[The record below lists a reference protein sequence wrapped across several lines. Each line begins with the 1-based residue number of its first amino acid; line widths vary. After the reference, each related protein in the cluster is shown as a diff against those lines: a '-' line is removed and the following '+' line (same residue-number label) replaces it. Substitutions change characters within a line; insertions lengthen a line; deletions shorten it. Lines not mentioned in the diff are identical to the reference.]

1 MVFLPKPSLK
11 ILIFGAFG
19 ASQSV
24 ATQVGKI
31 FMVPSPSNPGQLK
44 SPSSETPST
53 QASDLSGFQT
63 DQMFRLIDSILPF
76 EACLYYQFVP
86 VALEGKYLRL
96 AMVAPQDSSA
106 LDYVRR
112 ILAYLNCSLK
122 TEQISPEAHQSLL
135 SAYLNH
141 THRTESL
148 RQQVSENQEQTTQPP
163 ILSESDSDSQD
174 SESVLGLHGD
184 NGLASTS
191 SLPSVFGNTHLCS
204 NPTPS
209 SELSSDLRL
218 ETPPT
223 TAVTSV
229 RKMSPS
235 DEAVLPL
242 EVKAIH
248 LARSIEY
255 VATLPPPQLL
265 QELLGRV
272 LIGGI
277 GRLYFERQSGQG
289 RILWSQD
296 GVLQSVLEGLALT
309 VFQGLIIELKRI
321 FNLPLLPV
329 VQSKQVEIERRY
341 QQECLLLRLRVMPGT
356 HGEEATLQVLRGV
369 ALKFYQRQQLEKL
382 GEDALNL
389 AQQLQRKLHEIRDRS
404 YRCPLPL
411 ETLPALNQQ
420 LRGLDKQL
428 EALAELQMN
437 QNSDR

>member
-1 MVFLPKPSLK
+1 
-11 ILIFGAFG
+11 
-19 ASQSV
+19 
-24 ATQVGKI
+24 
-31 FMVPSPSNPGQLK
+31 
-44 SPSSETPST
+44 
-53 QASDLSGFQT
+53 
-63 DQMFRLIDSILPF
+63 
-76 EACLYYQFVP
+76 
-86 VALEGKYLRL
+86 
-96 AMVAPQDSSA
+96 
-106 LDYVRR
+106 
-112 ILAYLNCSLK
+112 
-122 TEQISPEAHQSLL
+122 
-135 SAYLNH
+135 
-141 THRTESL
+141 
-148 RQQVSENQEQTTQPP
+148 
-163 ILSESDSDSQD
+163 
-174 SESVLGLHGD
+174 
-184 NGLASTS
+184 
-191 SLPSVFGNTHLCS
+191 
-204 NPTPS
+204 
-209 SELSSDLRL
+209 
-218 ETPPT
+218 
-223 TAVTSV
+223 
-229 RKMSPS
+229 MSPS